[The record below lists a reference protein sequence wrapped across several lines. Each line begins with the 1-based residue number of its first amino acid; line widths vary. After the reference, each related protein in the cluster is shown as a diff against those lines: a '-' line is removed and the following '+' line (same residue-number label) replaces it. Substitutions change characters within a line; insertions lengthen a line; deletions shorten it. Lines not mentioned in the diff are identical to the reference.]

1 MKMARCTRKYGLEV
15 HHKRRDGDN
24 SLSNAEVLCKD
35 CHDATASH
43 GTPGTSP
50 PDFEQTTKDK
60 ALKNAGNQC
69 ECTRTGG
76 CH

>member
-1 MKMARCTRKYGLEV
+1 MARCTRTWGLEV
-15 HHKRRDGDN
+15 HHKNRYGSNDLG
-24 SLSNAEVLCKD
+24 NAEVLCSQ
-35 CHDATASH
+35 CHEETSSY

-50 PDFEQTTKDK
+50 SEFSQETKDK
-60 ALKNAGNQC
+60 ALRRAGNQC